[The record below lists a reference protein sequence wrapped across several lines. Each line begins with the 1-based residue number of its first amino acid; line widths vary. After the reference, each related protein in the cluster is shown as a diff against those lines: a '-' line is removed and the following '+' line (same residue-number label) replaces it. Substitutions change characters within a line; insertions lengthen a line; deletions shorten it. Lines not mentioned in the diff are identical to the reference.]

1 MSKVGRAI
9 AHGAITIVN
18 ALALGKGSALGI
30 GLWTKAIVRLTNE
43 PGFIEGRILSDPNE
57 SLSLIE
63 ASVKT
68 VLRRFGL
75 LDTYGAYVETDSN
88 IPIARGLKSS
98 SAAAN
103 ALTLAC
109 LSALGEECEDL
120 EVVKLGVEAAMEAK
134 VTITGAFDDAC
145 ASYFG
150 DIVVTDNLERR
161 ILRRFIPEDL
171 SVLLYVPSEKSYTVK
186 ADLQRMR
193 LLAREVDVAFKE
205 ALSGNYWTAM
215 TLNGLIYAS
224 ALGYD
229 PSIALDALAKGAIAA
244 GLSGKGPSFAAV
256 VPRDSM
262 DNVKEAWKSLP
273 GKLIETSINHEK
285 ARRLP

>member
-1 MSKVGRAI
+1 
-9 AHGAITIVN
+9 
-18 ALALGKGSALGI
+18 
-30 GLWTKAIVRLTNE
+30 
-43 PGFIEGRILSDPNE
+43 
-57 SLSLIE
+57 
-63 ASVKT
+63 VKT

-98 SAAAN
+98 STAAN